1 MKICP
6 KSVPSLSQ
14 VDEAERAYIKETMNL
29 LKTEMSLADL
39 MASLGEKNRTRF
51 KKKIL
56 DILIVEKLVTP
67 TVPNKPNS
75 SKQKYVLTP
84 QGMEIIMGNNE
95 S

>member
-1 MKICP
+1 
-6 KSVPSLSQ
+6 
-14 VDEAERAYIKETMNL
+14 MNL